1 MPINAEH
8 IKEVLNH
15 LATVHG
21 DIPLHRRESKRN
33 YSFSKLP
40 FEEQL
45 VIWDALWHQN
55 NSFYIRL
62 HAYFFL
68 ERHIKKEAELKA
80 LWPAIVH
87 WQDKVDDWGL
97 CDALAKIYTRILE
110 IMPDEVYPQLQQ
122 WNTDSNLW
130 KRRQSVVSLLY
141 YSRTKKIYLRF
152 DEIQPLVARLL
163 TDREYYV
170 QKGVGWTL
178 RELHNVYP
186 SKTLA
191 FLTENIR
198 SVSAIAFSPAIEK
211 MDIETVG
218 GLKALRK
225 NR

>member
-1 MPINAEH
+1 
-8 IKEVLNH
+8 
-15 LATVHG
+15 
-21 DIPLHRRESKRN
+21 
-33 YSFSKLP
+33 
-40 FEEQL
+40 
-45 VIWDALWHQN
+45 
-55 NSFYIRL
+55 
-62 HAYFFL
+62 
-68 ERHIKKEAELKA
+68 
-80 LWPAIVH
+80 
-87 WQDKVDDWGL
+87 
-97 CDALAKIYTRILE
+97 
-110 IMPDEVYPQLQQ
+110 
-122 WNTDSNLW
+122 
-130 KRRQSVVSLLY
+130 LLY